1 MAEPETDVQVQFFKG
16 ISTFKC
22 ICVRIYHVCAGTNR
36 GQKRA
41 SDPPAARVRGDCE
54 LPNDGY
60 WEPNSSPVEEQQF
73 LLTTEPYLKA
83 CTSILRVS

>member
-1 MAEPETDVQVQFFKG
+1 M
-16 ISTFKC
+16 
-22 ICVRIYHVCAGTNR
+22 CAGTNR

-73 LLTTEPYLKA
+73 LSTTEPYLKP
-83 CTSILRVS
+83 CTSILSVIDGGNTVKVLRFKSKSKKSPATK